1 MDRTN
6 EKDKYDIIDM
16 HTHIFPDK
24 VASKAVKAIGDYY
37 GVQMCRPG
45 TVDDLI
51 QSGSSIGVSKLIVH
65 SSATT
70 VQQIR
75 PINEYIY
82 SIQAAHPELIGFATL
97 HPDMSDVAGE
107 VDYITA
113 HGLRGIK
120 LHPDFQRFAIDEDN
134 MMPVYKEIEGKL
146 PVLIH
151 MGDEKSDLSSP
162 LRLAR
167 ILDSFPDLVVIAAH
181 FGGYQMWDLSWEH
194 LIGRRLY
201 MDTSSSLAF
210 LKPTRAIEMIR
221 RHGVEKMLFG
231 SDYPMWDHYEE
242 LQRFLQLELT
252 EDERKAIL
260 HDNAQRLLSGDVKKA
275 SDI

>member
-1 MDRTN
+1 MYTTN
-6 EKDKYDIIDM
+6 ENYNYNIIDI

-37 GVQMCRPG
+37 GIQMCRPG

-70 VQQIR
+70 VHQIR

-82 SIQAAHPELIGFATL
+82 SIQAAHAELIGFATL

-107 VDYITA
+107 VDNIIV

-120 LHPDFQRFAIDEDN
+120 LHPEFQGFAIDDDS
-134 MMPVYKEIEGKL
+134 MMPIYKEIEGRL

-167 ILDSFPDLVVIAAH
+167 VLDRFPDLLVIAAH
-181 FGGYQMWDLSWEH
+181 FGGYQMWDLSCEY
-194 LIGRRLY
+194 LIGKRLY

-210 LKPTRAIEMIR
+210 LSPSKAVDMIR
-221 RHGVEKMLFG
+221 RHGVDKMLFG

-242 LQRFLQLELT
+242 LERFLRLELT
-252 EDERKAIL
+252 QDERRAIL
-260 HDNAQRLLSGDVKKA
+260 HDNAQRLLSGNVTKA